1 LSELLEG
8 IDEIS
13 LLAQPFFQ
21 HRIGAGKSDIRAIR
35 VVDISERVGCK
46 THGFGKP
53 SAQLRQKPSTGTN
66 VIGAK
71 RDDTI
76 RAWCRTLA

>member
-8 IDEIS
+8 IGEIS

-21 HRIGAGKSDIRAIR
+21 HRSKSDIRAIR